1 MLEERNLRNR
11 TGNER
16 QPESTAP
23 IQMKPDG
30 VPAGR
35 ENQHRSRRRSGDS
48 TEHSQESVTVDD
60 VSSGLRSR
68 AYSTKQDGLTDGC
81 RARKSKDIRR
91 SITLKSLAAE
101 FDFLKREV
109 QDLKMMLAHSQS
121 LPNERYQKKR
131 VSFQDNVS

>member
-1 MLEERNLRNR
+1 MDLPYPDHRSSEHPPRKYTAHLVKMLEERNLRNR

-68 AYSTKQDGLTDGC
+68 AYSTKQ
-81 RARKSKDIRR
+81 
-91 SITLKSLAAE
+91 
-101 FDFLKREV
+101 
-109 QDLKMMLAHSQS
+109 
-121 LPNERYQKKR
+121 
-131 VSFQDNVS
+131 